1 MQTET
6 GHERKMLYGRD
17 RDRET
22 EEEDK
27 KKKKKS
33 VQLLQ
38 FSCLTPCKKN
48 AVIST
53 LPDNGV
59 PTGFP
64 LDKSF
69 ITSQYYV
76 LQTVA
81 NR

>member
-22 EEEDK
+22 DEEDK

>member
-22 EEEDK
+22 DEED

>member
-1 MQTET
+1 MKEECCME
-6 GHERKMLYGRD
+6 ERE
-17 RDRET
+17 REM
-22 EEEDK
+22 ERERE
-27 KKKKKS
+27 KKKS

>member
-1 MQTET
+1 MKEKCYM
-6 GHERKMLYGRD
+6 E
-17 RDRET
+17 ET
-22 EEEDK
+22 ERQMK
-27 KKKKKS
+27 TKKKKKS

-48 AVIST
+48 VVIST

>member
-1 MQTET
+1 MEER
-6 GHERKMLYGRD
+6 ERK
-17 RDRET
+17 T
-22 EEEDK
+22 EKEG
-27 KKKKKS
+27 KKKS

>member
-1 MQTET
+1 MKEKCCME
-6 GHERKMLYGRD
+6 ERE
-17 RDRET
+17 REM
-22 EEEDK
+22 ERERE
-27 KKKKKS
+27 KKKS

>member
-1 MQTET
+1 ME
-6 GHERKMLYGRD
+6 E
-17 RDRET
+17 RET
-22 EEEDK
+22 ERERG
-27 KKKKKS
+27 KKKS

>member
-1 MQTET
+1 
-6 GHERKMLYGRD
+6 MLYGKRKD
-17 RDRET
+17 R
-22 EEEDK
+22 K
-27 KKKKKS
+27 KICAAFTIQLSDSLKKEGG
-33 VQLLQ
+33 
-38 FSCLTPCKKN
+38 KN

-81 NR
+81 NQ

>member
-1 MQTET
+1 MEER
-6 GHERKMLYGRD
+6 ERK
-17 RDRET
+17 T
-22 EEEDK
+22 EKEG
-27 KKKKKS
+27 KKKKS